1 MPRRGKRP
9 GTRSDVV
16 YRAALV
22 AHVHPTREH
31 VRAFAIFVLQR
42 HFGLPDAVAA
52 RIVLAAF
59 PDGNSKA
66 QAIDIG

>member
-1 MPRRGKRP
+1 MPRHSKRP

-22 AHVHPTREH
+22 ANVHPTREH
-31 VRAFAIFVLQR
+31 VRAFAFFVLA
-42 HFGLPDAVAA
+42 DAVAA

-59 PDGNSKA
+59 PDENSKA